1 MFPNIKTQK
10 ILLGSP
16 LSSLPEIKSK
26 KNKTFCCIHSE
37 RFMLKKPTA
46 SILHSISG

>member
-16 LSSLPEIKSK
+16 LSSLPVIKSK
-26 KNKTFCCIHSE
+26 KKTFCCIHSE